1 MKTHSFVLGV
11 DFGTDSVRAVV
22 VGASNGEVAGSCV
35 VSYRRW
41 ADGLYCDPL
50 ANRFRQHPL
59 DYLESMEAAIVGAL
73 REAGNGVA
81 ARVAGIAADTTG
93 STPVLADGEG
103 TALSLLPAFQDNPDA
118 MFILW
123 KDHTSVS
130 QAERISALAHSW
142 KVDFT
147 QYEGGVYS
155 SEWFWAKVLRVLET
169 NPAVAEAAVTV
180 LEHCDWIPA
189 VLTGTRDLGQI
200 RRSRCAA
207 GHKAMWHATFGG
219 YPSDEFLAK
228 LHPRLPKLKASLG
241 SATYTSD
248 VACGTIC
255 DEWAHKLGIPR
266 TTAVAVGAFDAHMG
280 AVGGGI
286 QPYQLVKVMGT
297 STCDVLVV
305 PRTEEP
311 ERLVPGI
318 CGQVD
323 GSVLPGAIGYEAGQS
338 AFGDVYAW
346 FKKLLCWPLGFMPAE
361 LTPADP
367 AAKER
372 LVGAWMDRIIPEL
385 ERAALAIPPCPP
397 RESAESAVLALDWM
411 NGRRTPDANQRLKG
425 AITGIQLGT
434 DAPRLYRAL
443 VEATAFG
450 SRAIVERFRSS
461 GIPIESCIAIGGVA
475 KKSPFVMQTVA
486 NVMNMDIA
494 VSAADQAVAL
504 GAAIFA
510 ATAAGLHPTVAEAQR
525 AMSAGVERIYPP
537 DPAMAARYDV
547 LYKEYLSLGSFVEQ
561 ELTHGN

>member
-1 MKTHSFVLGV
+1 MNAHPFVLGV
-11 DFGTDSVRAVV
+11 DFGTDSVRTIV
-22 VGASNGEVAGSCV
+22 VGAAKGEVAGSCV
-35 VSYRRW
+35 VPYRRW
-41 ADGLYCDPL
+41 ADGLYCDPV

-73 REAGNGVA
+73 REAGTDVA
-81 ARVAGIAADTTG
+81 TRVAGIAADTTG
-93 STPVLADGEG
+93 STAVLADREG
-103 TALSLLPAFQDNPDA
+103 TALSLLPPFRDDPDA

-123 KDHTSVS
+123 KDHTPVS
-130 QAERISALAHSW
+130 QAERINSLAHSW

-147 QYEGGVYS
+147 QYEGGIYS

-189 VLTGTRDLGQI
+189 ILTGTRDLGQI
-200 RRSRCAA
+200 KRSRCAA
-207 GHKAMWHATFGG
+207 GHKAMWHAQFGG

-241 SATYTSD
+241 SATWTSD
-248 VACGTIC
+248 VPFGTLS
-255 DEWAHKLGIPR
+255 DEWAHKLGIPS
-266 TTAVAVGAFDAHMG
+266 TTVVGVGAFDAHMG

-286 QPYQLVKVMGT
+286 EPYQLLKVMGT
-297 STCDVLVV
+297 STCDILMV
-305 PRTEEP
+305 PRTEQKETV
-311 ERLVPGI
+311 VPGI

-346 FKKLLCWPLGFMPAE
+346 FKKVLSWPLGIMPAE

-367 AAKER
+367 AARDR
-372 LVGAWMDRIIPEL
+372 LVGAWMDRVIPEL
-385 ERAALAIPPCPP
+385 ERAALTIPPG
-397 RESAESAVLALDWM
+397 ESAVLALDWM

-461 GIPIESCIAIGGVA
+461 GIPVESAAAIGGVA

-494 VSAADQAVAL
+494 IAAADQAVAL
-504 GAAIFA
+504 GAAMFA
-510 ATAAGLHPTVAEAQR
+510 ATAAGLHSTVPEAQR
-525 AMSAGVERIYPP
+525 AMSAGIERVYRP
-537 DPAMAARYDV
+537 DPDAAKRYDV
-547 LYKEYLSLGSFVEQ
+547 SYKEYRKLGSFVEQ
-561 ELTHGN
+561 QLTHRERGSDD